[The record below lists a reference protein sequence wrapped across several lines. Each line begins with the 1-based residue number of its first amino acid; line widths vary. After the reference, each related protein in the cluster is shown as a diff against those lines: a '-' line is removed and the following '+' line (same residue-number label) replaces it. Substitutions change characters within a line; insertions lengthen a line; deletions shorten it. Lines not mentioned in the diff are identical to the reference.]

1 MVVPPVYVLAPV
13 SVVIPVLVLLTVR
26 ATAVAEPETSAM
38 TPPMVMP
45 PLELDPML
53 RVWVT
58 FPEVAVPVTVPP
70 IVSSPLLE
78 LEKSNAVLPEFN

>member
-1 MVVPPVYVLAPV
+1 VLAPE
-13 SVVIPVLVLLTVR
+13 SVVIPVLVLLTVT
-26 ATAVAEPETSAM
+26 ATVVAEPETSAM
-38 TPPMVMP
+38 APPIVIP
-45 PLELDPML
+45 PLELEPMV
-53 RVWVT
+53 RFWVT